1 MFRFESIV
9 MFIIDKSL
17 LCLNRMSYNL
27 EILFT
32 LYAVFCIGCN
42 LAFVSQC
49 PYSPIGNVF
58 CMVNCFIHILLLC
71 LNLCILRV
79 VDLKLLF

>member
-17 LCLNRMSYNL
+17 LCLNRMSYNF
-27 EILFT
+27 EKLFT
-32 LYAVFCIGCN
+32 LYAFFCVGCN
-42 LAFVSQC
+42 LVFVSQC